1 MVNSSLVEA
10 ILLEQDNPSSSTTRQ
25 IRDIYNIRSGE
36 DPIAQH
42 SDQDKEFQSILFK
55 TLATIPAVD
64 SDEDEPISY
73 TVKLKDKKPSTA
85 SSITLTKPFSP
96 LFLNNMKK
104 FGVSTDWLAKRSNS
118 LRQTAYSRSSVK
130 SNASKLDE
138 MIKSASCKPIRSNRK
153 LSFIE
158 PTTPTKLETDKEN
171 ADPSIETTEKKDESK
186 DLPTTTTTPYDLSS
200 EIEDEEEDKDNENN
214 DDLSPTSKEFS
225 LRIPRVNHARDENKR
240 ASKRTISS
248 SSSSTLN
255 ESQQETPKPKSKKK
269 NKKETKNPPVKRLSK
284 KKSKDKQ
291 VTTDDTTA
299 SPSKNDKDEEVPNDD
314 TEISSPKNEDDEQT
328 KTKKNPTTKRSSKK
342 KSKDKQVINDDTL
355 VSPSKDEQIPNDDT
369 EISSPKNGNDQ
380 QPITKKSSTTKR
392 SSKKKSKDKQVIT
405 DDTTVSPSKDEQT
418 PNDDTE
424 INTSKNEND
433 EQSTTTTNDKKKPSQ
448 KKDKNDQGQ
457 SRIEHLKKLLRISG
471 IRLIIKKTE
480 LEELK
485 SHKAKINYLKSLFD
499 TAGYTGSLTI
509 KDCQKFREKRDTE
522 KELLEIQSTSVDV
535 TGHVKGG
542 RTLRGQ
548 GRTADDDESDFT
560 GKRKRRAS
568 SEIADNAEMTKDD
581 NSSNDEK
588 PIIKKRRVLK
598 MEASPEVSDNE

>member
-1 MVNSSLVEA
+1 N
-10 ILLEQDNPSSSTTRQ
+10 
-25 IRDIYNIRSGE
+25 
-36 DPIAQH
+36 
-42 SDQDKEFQSILFK
+42 
-55 TLATIPAVD
+55 
-64 SDEDEPISY
+64 DE
-73 TVKLKDKKPSTA
+73 
-85 SSITLTKPFSP
+85 
-96 LFLNNMKK
+96 
-104 FGVSTDWLAKRSNS
+104 
-118 LRQTAYSRSSVK
+118 
-130 SNASKLDE
+130 
-138 MIKSASCKPIRSNRK
+138 
-153 LSFIE
+153 
-158 PTTPTKLETDKEN
+158 
-171 ADPSIETTEKKDESK
+171 
-186 DLPTTTTTPYDLSS
+186 
-200 EIEDEEEDKDNENN
+200 
-214 DDLSPTSKEFS
+214 
-225 LRIPRVNHARDENKR
+225 
-240 ASKRTISS
+240 
-248 SSSSTLN
+248 
-255 ESQQETPKPKSKKK
+255 
-269 NKKETKNPPVKRLSK
+269 
-284 KKSKDKQ
+284 
-291 VTTDDTTA
+291 
-299 SPSKNDKDEEVPNDD
+299 
-314 TEISSPKNEDDEQT
+314 
-328 KTKKNPTTKRSSKK
+328 
-342 KSKDKQVINDDTL
+342 
-355 VSPSKDEQIPNDDT
+355 
-369 EISSPKNGNDQ
+369 

-548 GRTADDDESDFT
+548 GRTADDDDESVFT

-568 SEIADNAEMTKDD
+568 SEIEDNVEINKDD
-581 NSSNDEK
+581 NSSDDEK